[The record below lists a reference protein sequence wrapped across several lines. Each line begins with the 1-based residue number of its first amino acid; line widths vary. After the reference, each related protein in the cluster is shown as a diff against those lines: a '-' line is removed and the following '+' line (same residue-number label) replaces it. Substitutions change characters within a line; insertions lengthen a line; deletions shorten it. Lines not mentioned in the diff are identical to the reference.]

1 MKQRKIKWIS
11 VLAAAALALTCAAP
25 AAAEEAVM
33 PEETAVQEAVDF
45 SEIPA
50 PAEVTEAAVTETQ
63 TVMAEEPEMMVS
75 LQSDPAEES
84 GTGAEQPAESE
95 GIPAAEE
102 TMPAETAVPAEE
114 SGKAE
119 ETVQPAETAETA
131 EAEQPEE
138 AAEAETEE
146 ELLEAEAEEA
156 GPPSVSYS
164 THVQTYG
171 WQKPVKDGE
180 MSGTSG
186 ESKRLEGI
194 KIDVS
199 GVEGLGVEYRTHVQ
213 TYGWESAYQKDGAV
227 SGTEGQSKRLEAIQI
242 RLTGEAA
249 AEYDVYY
256 CVHVQTYG
264 WLDWAKNDEVAGTAG
279 YGKRLEGI
287 CIKVQKKDQAAPAPL
302 GTRGVPALYG
312 SVAYETHVQT
322 YGWQGYVR
330 DGALAGTTGQSKRL
344 EGIRMQL
351 ENTSLPGF
359 IQYRTHVQTY
369 GWEKGWKASGKT
381 SGTEGESKRLEAI
394 QIRLFGEIA
403 AEYDVW
409 YRTHVQSY
417 GWSGWASNGTSC
429 GSEGCSYRLEC
440 IQVKLLPKGSE
451 APGSTENTLY
461 TKRREEAVTDS
472 VLAKAFAYVD
482 SVTNSAMTDEEK
494 LRACFVSFRDKRER
508 NPWLPHYTGADWPQ
522 KYADNFFDTMSGN
535 CISYAAAFAYMAK
548 AIGYENVYGVNSGGH
563 GWAEINGLVYD
574 PEWAIHYGD
583 AYYALPYNASSSVN
597 YAGVVANAL
606 PTTRL
611 KI

>member
-1 MKQRKIKWIS
+1 MKKRNGTKLLGI
-11 VLAAAALALTCAAP
+11 VLAAVLAAGSGAAVYASETEQAELP
-25 AAAEEAVM
+25 AAAETSADIAAPAENTAEIPAGQAEVL
-33 PEETAVQEAVDF
+33 PAVQE
-45 SEIPA
+45 
-50 PAEVTEAAVTETQ
+50 TAA
-63 TVMAEEPEMMVS
+63 AEEETV
-75 LQSDPAEES
+75 
-84 GTGAEQPAESE
+84 QPAEMV
-95 GIPAAEE
+95 PAAEE
-102 TMPAETAVPAEE
+102 TVAAETAVPAEE
-114 SGKAE
+114 SEKTE
-119 ETVQPAETAETA
+119 EAVQPAETVQPVEAEKPVETAEPA

-156 GPPSVSYS
+156 GTPSVSYC

-180 MSGTSG
+180 MSGTEG

-194 KIDVS
+194 QINVS

-213 TYGWESAYQKDGAV
+213 TYGWENTYQKDGAK

-344 EGIRMQL
+344 EGVRMQL

-369 GWEKGWKASGKT
+369 GWEKGWMASGKT

-394 QIRLFGEIA
+394 QIRLFGDIA

-409 YRTHVQSY
+409 YRTHVESY
-417 GWSGWASNGTSC
+417 GWTDWASNGTSC
-429 GSEGCSYRLEC
+429 GSEGCSYRLEGL
-440 IQVKLLPKGSE
+440 QVRLLPKGSA
-451 APGSTENTLY
+451 APGATEKTLY
-461 TKRREEAVTDS
+461 TKRKEDLSDKELVE
-472 VLAKAFAYVD
+472 AKARAYMANYIND
-482 SVTNSAMTDEEK
+482 SMTREQK
-494 LRACFVSFRDKRER
+494 LRACFDSFKDKLQK
-508 NPWLPHYTGADWPQ
+508 NPWSPHYKGNGWAEM
-522 KYADNFFDTMSGN
+522 YANHYFDNLYGN
-535 CISYAAAFAYMAK
+535 CISWASAFAYMAK
-548 AIGYENVYGVNSGGH
+548 ELGYTNVYGCNTGH
-563 GWAEINGLVYD
+563 AWVEINGLIYD
-574 PEWAIHYGD
+574 PEWDLAFPSYGLKYTD
-583 AYYALPYNASSSVN
+583 
-597 YAGVVANAL
+597 
-606 PTTRL
+606 PTTQSYLAPKYQTEPGRVR
-611 KI
+611 IA